1 MGDKGG
7 KKDKDKRTR
16 NKFLRNT
23 SRRTKK
29 QRISNRKRPHS
40 RDGRNGDVF
49 SMLTCND
56 PPDTRKH
63 VQLSAHL

>member
-1 MGDKGG
+1 M
-7 KKDKDKRTR
+7 
-16 NKFLRNT
+16 LRIAT
-23 SRRTKK
+23 L
-29 QRISNRKRPHS
+29 IAAA
-40 RDGRNGDVF
+40 GNGDVV